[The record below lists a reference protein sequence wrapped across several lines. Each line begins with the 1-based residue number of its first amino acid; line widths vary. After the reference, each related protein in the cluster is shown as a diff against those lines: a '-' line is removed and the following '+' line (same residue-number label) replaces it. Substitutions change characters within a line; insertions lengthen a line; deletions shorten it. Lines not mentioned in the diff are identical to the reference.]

1 MGRLLPVLA
10 AALLAAVT
18 GPVPAAEQQFFGYGY
33 TLEGDRFRYIEH
45 HRQVVNDAGAITE
58 WRVDFWDA
66 DGNRIAEKQFH
77 IGENPAVPGYDFHM
91 IRTGY
96 REGIRDIGGESIT
109 LYRQKADEATASTTD
124 IKPRTQACADSGFDY
139 FVREHWDAL
148 VAGDRIKFQFIA
160 AGRLDAYKFKA
171 ERVGESSFEGRPTLQ
186 IKVALDSLLG
196 VFVDPLIV
204 EYDRETRQLK
214 QYRGIGNMQQADGKV
229 YPVRVSYHRQPPA
242 EARAAVDAA
251 LAAQA
256 AQAALA
262 AEPSP
267 D

>member
-1 MGRLLPVLA
+1 MKFDSEASQHLRRDARRGQLA
-10 AALLAAVT
+10 PSST
-18 GPVPAAEQQFFGYGY
+18 F
-33 TLEGDRFRYIEH
+33 
-45 HRQVVNDAGAITE
+45 
-58 WRVDFWDA
+58 RVD
-66 DGNRIAEKQFH
+66 G
-77 IGENPAVPGYDFHM
+77 
-91 IRTGY
+91 RTF
-96 REGIRDIGGESIT
+96 T
-109 LYRQKADEATASTTD
+109 
-124 IKPRTQACADSGFDY
+124 GF
-139 FVREHWDAL
+139 
-148 VAGDRIKFQFIA
+148 AGDTIASALIA

-251 LAAQA
+251 QA
-256 AQAALA
+256 AQA